1 MSKLDFQTWLY
12 LFVTGATIKKEKKY
26 TIEEAKHNVVY
37 IFDSYDDFIDYF
49 KKYLN
54 EDEINQYI
62 IDKAIYTTSKRG
74 AIVALKGL
82 CDHIITKTNTNRKL
96 KSNIRELSEE
106 EIKAIH
112 QKGKLTPLE
121 IVEKWESFDICA
133 PGDAIGSVAVRCSY
147 FNNCHEC
154 LMQYAF
160 SQSEE
165 YEPIDFKLCNSISD
179 KTK

>member
-1 MSKLDFQTWLY
+1 M
-12 LFVTGATIKKEKKY
+12 
-26 TIEEAKHNVVY
+26 
-37 IFDSYDDFIDYF
+37 
-49 KKYLN
+49 
-54 EDEINQYI
+54 
-62 IDKAIYTTSKRG
+62 
-74 AIVALKGL
+74 
-82 CDHIITKTNTNRKL
+82 

-121 IVEKWESFDICA
+121 IVENWESFDICA

>member
-1 MSKLDFQTWLY
+1 M
-12 LFVTGATIKKEKKY
+12 FVTGATIKKEKKY

-82 CDHIITKTNTNRKL
+82 CDHIITKTKRNK
-96 KSNIRELSEE
+96 
-106 EIKAIH
+106 
-112 QKGKLTPLE
+112 
-121 IVEKWESFDICA
+121 
-133 PGDAIGSVAVRCSY
+133 
-147 FNNCHEC
+147 
-154 LMQYAF
+154 
-160 SQSEE
+160 
-165 YEPIDFKLCNSISD
+165 
-179 KTK
+179 

>member
-1 MSKLDFQTWLY
+1 MNKLDFETR
-12 LFVTGATIKKEKKY
+12 LFLFFTGATIKKEKKY

-82 CDHIITKTNTNRKL
+82 CDHIITKTNREL

-106 EIKAIH
+106 EINNIH
-112 QKGKLTPLE
+112 SKGKLTPLE
-121 IVEKWESFDICA
+121 IVKKWELFDICA
-133 PGDAIGSVAVRCSY
+133 PGDAIGSVAFRCSY
-147 FNNCHEC
+147 FNNCHDC
-154 LMQYAF
+154 LMHYAF
-160 SQSEE
+160 NQLEH
-165 YEPIDFKLCNSISD
+165 EPIDLVLCNSISD

>member
-1 MSKLDFQTWLY
+1 MNKLDFQTWLY

-82 CDHIITKTNTNRKL
+82 CDHIITKTKENWSPT
-96 KSNIRELSEE
+96 SENYP
-106 EIKAIH
+106 KM
-112 QKGKLTPLE
+112 K
-121 IVEKWESFDICA
+121 
-133 PGDAIGSVAVRCSY
+133 
-147 FNNCHEC
+147 
-154 LMQYAF
+154 
-160 SQSEE
+160 
-165 YEPIDFKLCNSISD
+165 
-179 KTK
+179 